1 MAVFTDSEEA
11 KLYKELLPD
20 MEQSWR
26 TRQIYRTEPEMRFSV
41 LNDGKHPTPAAKYW
55 QAVREQYGMFTSIE
69 SLRFDYRESQ
79 IELLEI
85 QRAIDE
91 TTDQIHVMRLEVR
104 RDRENYKLASMYAEA
119 SDRLREVALWA
130 RLKAEALEADPN
142 INVEDVSEHQWETMH
157 RVLLNRQAS
166 IGAGSGQAEIIN
178 VRGPLLTMDRA
189 RAYGADL
196 KNWWAGVEE
205 EQKAAIEAK
214 AAEKQADS

>member
-1 MAVFTDSEEA
+1 MV
-11 KLYKELLPD
+11 
-20 MEQSWR
+20 W
-26 TRQIYRTEPEMRFSV
+26 RFSLTV
-41 LNDGKHPTPAAKYW
+41 KKLNYIKNCYRIWSSRGVPGRYIGLNRKCGSLSSTTASTQHPPRNTGK
-55 QAVREQYGMFTSIE
+55 RYGMFTSIE